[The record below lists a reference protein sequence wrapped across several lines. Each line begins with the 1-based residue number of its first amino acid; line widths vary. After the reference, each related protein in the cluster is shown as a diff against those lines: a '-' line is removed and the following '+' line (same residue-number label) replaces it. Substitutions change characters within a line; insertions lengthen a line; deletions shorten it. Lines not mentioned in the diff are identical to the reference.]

1 MSNPVNDPLFR
12 LVKSLSKSEK
22 RNFTLY
28 VNRIQDTKEV
38 KFVQLFEVLDR
49 QKQYDEEQIF
59 KKIPDLKRTQLSNIR
74 RHLYKQLLTSLRMIS
89 VQVNVDVG
97 IREQLDFAKILYN
110 KGFYIDSLKIL
121 DRAKGMAI
129 AAHQDLL
136 HLEILEFEKL
146 IELRHITRSSA
157 DRADTLTADAHKR
170 AKVIGTSSQL
180 ANLSLRLYGFYIK
193 IGHIK
198 QEKEADMLNEIFRSN
213 LPVRSESEMTFFEK
227 VHLYQCHFWYNHILL
242 NFVQSF
248 KYAQKW
254 VTLFQQNTGMQAHDP
269 ELYMQGFNNLLSS
282 CFYTN
287 YYSKFAENLESL
299 EIFGAVNTKKFNK
312 NEEVQFFL
320 YVNNHRI
327 NKYFMEGAFSESLH
341 LIPALEK
348 GMKRYQPHLDQHR
361 ILVFYYRIACL
372 YFGSGDNKSAIDY
385 LNRII
390 NFSIGHLRE
399 DIQCFARI
407 LNLIAH
413 YELGHYNL
421 LEHLVKSVYRFLRKM
436 EELNAVQ
443 QEILKFLRRNLHLN
457 PQNLTDAFLQLR
469 THLKPLENSPVERR
483 SFLYLDIISWLT
495 SKIENRPVQTIIQ
508 EKFLIGKR

>member
-12 LVKSLSKSEK
+12 LIKSLSKSEK

-28 VNRIQDTKEV
+28 VNRIQDTKQV

-49 QKQYDEEQIF
+49 QKQYSEEQIF
-59 KKIPDLKRTQLSNIR
+59 KKIPDLKKSQLSNIR
-74 RHLYKQLLTSLRMIS
+74 RHLYKQLLTSLRMIN

-97 IREQLDFAKILYN
+97 IREQIDFARILYN

-121 DRAKGMAI
+121 DRAKGTAI

-157 DRADTLTADAHKR
+157 DRAEGLSGQADKR
-170 AKVIGTSSQL
+170 SKVISTSSQL
-180 ANLSLRLYGFYIK
+180 ANLSLRLYGLYIK
-193 IGHIK
+193 IGHVK
-198 QEKEADMLNEIFRSN
+198 QEKDFFMLTEIFRSN
-213 LPVRSESEMTFFEK
+213 LPARQESEMTFFEK

-248 KYAQKW
+248 RYAQKW
-254 VTLFQQNTGMQAHDP
+254 VTLFQQDTDMQEHDP
-269 ELYMQGFNNLLSS
+269 ELYMQGYNNLLSS
-282 CFYTN
+282 CFYTS
-287 YYSKFAENLESL
+287 YYSKFAENLEHL
-299 EIFGAVNTKKFNK
+299 EAFGASHKKQFNK

-327 NKYFMEGAFSESLH
+327 NKYFMEGAFTQSLRIIPD
-341 LIPALEK
+341 LIK
-348 GMKRYQPHLDQHR
+348 NIKRYQPHLDQHR

-372 YFGSGDNKSAIDY
+372 YFGSGDNKAAIDY
-385 LNRII
+385 LNKII

-443 QEILKFLRRNLHLN
+443 QEIIKFLRRNLHLN
-457 PQNLTDAFLQLR
+457 PQNLNDAFLRLR
-469 THLKPLENSPVERR
+469 SRLEPLESSPVERR

-495 SKIENRPVQTIIQ
+495 SKIENRPVQAVIQ
-508 EKFLIGKR
+508 EKFLIEKR